1 MPILAADA
9 HEEPRHQWK
18 MKRHVT
24 FITVTE
30 IGTDVGRPLIRFRQ
44 QDAAL
49 VALVDPLSNILQILV
64 RFRQVLADRALSL
77 DQIRYGIT
85 PEPIH
90 PLIKPKGHH
99 LQHGLAQLGIII
111 IEVRLVAE
119 ESMPVILLCY
129 RVPGPIGSFSVKKN
143 DRVFLFFFVAFP
155 PDVKA
160 ARGRWGGSS
169 ALQKPGM
176 LMGGVFEHGVCD
188 DTNPPP

>member
-49 VALVDPLSNILQILV
+49 VALVDPLSNSLQILV

-99 LQHGLAQLGIII
+99 LQHGLAQFRIII

-129 RVPGPIGSFSVKKN
+129 RVPGPIGSLRVNKN
-143 DRVFLFFFVAFP
+143 DPGLLILFVAVT
-155 PDVKA
+155 PDVEVTHGRL
-160 ARGRWGGSS
+160 RGWS
-169 ALQKPGM
+169 ALLKPCM
-176 LMGGVFEHGVCD
+176 LTGGVVEPEV
-188 DTNPPP
+188 